1 MSRPKKTDGGHEI
14 DPKDLE
20 EMERED
26 QEPREMP
33 EGLETQ
39 TGACRFCGQSGV
51 IHTMFGWSQ
60 EQIDEQVTLNCQC
73 EAAQNY
79 KKAKERREKA
89 KKRIYELFGAGAENP
104 ASEEVVAIMD
114 AVVDAIENKGMKS
127 ITVDLGHGVRGKVA
141 KMAKESIKVERSERK
156 TQTFEE

>member
-1 MSRPKKTDGGHEI
+1 MSKPKKTDGGHDI

-20 EMERED
+20 EMEE

-39 TGACRFCGQSGV
+39 TGVCRFCGQSGV
-51 IHTMFGWSQ
+51 IHTMIGWDQ
-60 EQIDEQVTLNCQC
+60 ERIDEEITLNCQC
-73 EAAQNY
+73 EAAQSY

-104 ASEEVVAIMD
+104 ISEEVVAIMD
-114 AVVDAIENKGMKS
+114 SAVDAIENKGMKS
-127 ITVDLGHGVRGKVA
+127 ISIDLGHGIRGKVA
-141 KMAKESIKVERSERK
+141 KMAKESIKVERSEKK
-156 TQTFEE
+156 TQTYEE

>member
-1 MSRPKKTDGGHEI
+1 MSRPKKTDGGHDI

-20 EMERED
+20 EMEE

-39 TGACRFCGQSGV
+39 TGVCHFCGQSGV
-51 IHTMFGWSQ
+51 IHTMTGWDQ
-60 EQIDEQVTLNCQC
+60 ERVDEEVTLNCQC

-104 ASEEVVAIMD
+104 VSEEVVAIMD
-114 AVVDAIENKGMKS
+114 SAVDAIENKGMKS
-127 ITVDLGHGVRGKVA
+127 ISIDLGHGIRGKVA
-141 KMAKESIKVERSERK
+141 KMAKESIKVERSEKK
-156 TQTFEE
+156 TQTYEE